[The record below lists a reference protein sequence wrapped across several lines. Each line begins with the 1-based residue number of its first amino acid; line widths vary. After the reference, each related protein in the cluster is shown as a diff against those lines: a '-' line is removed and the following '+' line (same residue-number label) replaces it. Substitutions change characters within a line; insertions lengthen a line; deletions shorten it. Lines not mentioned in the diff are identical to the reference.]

1 MLVDSQRSPALQG
14 RMAKRLAANAAK
26 PKDDAVVIIIVIGHG
41 VFRNLELADDSRLHR
56 WF

>member
-1 MLVDSQRSPALQG
+1 LQG